1 MSKGISRK
9 EEDFLRLL
17 AANVNNSPLGH
28 HPDELGAIGTHRNH
42 QPQFRHEKIRRPQ
55 KRRWCPHHQPRAHLA
70 KDQARCQSH
79 RHCRKS

>member
-17 AANVNNSPLGH
+17 AANVNYFSLTEAQAFGALGS
-28 HPDELGAIGTHRNH
+28 HRHN

-55 KRRWCPHHQPRAHLA
+55 KRRWC
-70 KDQARCQSH
+70 SH
-79 RHCRKS
+79 Y